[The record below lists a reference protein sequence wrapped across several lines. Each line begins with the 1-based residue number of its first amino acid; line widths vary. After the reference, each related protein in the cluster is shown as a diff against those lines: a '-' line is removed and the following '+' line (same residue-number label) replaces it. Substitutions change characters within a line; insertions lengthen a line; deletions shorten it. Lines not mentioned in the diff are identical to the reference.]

1 MSATQPLRLPNGGV
15 IDRDRPLTVQVD
27 GRACHGYAG
36 DTLASLLLANGVRLL
51 GRSFKYHRPR
61 GLFGAGLEEPNALL
75 EIGDGASRIP
85 NTRATMVEAIDGLIA
100 CSQNRYPSLRFDL
113 YAVNGLFHR
122 MLVAGFYY
130 KTFMW
135 PASFWERLYERRIR
149 AAAGLGRPPDGPDPS
164 TYQHVHA
171 HADVVVVG
179 AGPAGLQAALAAAMC
194 GAKVILV
201 DARPWLGGRIG
212 CERTDIAG
220 LPGQVWLERCLKHLS
235 RFDNLRILR
244 RTTLTGVYDQSVVAA
259 VEEADPA
266 ALRDDP
272 GLPRQRLWV
281 IRPRRIVV
289 ASGAWERPMVFDGN
303 DRPGIMLAGA
313 MRTYLNRFAVLP
325 GRRVVVATAHDEGY
339 RTAFDLRA
347 ADQAVVAVVDA
358 RADPGEVAESARAA
372 GIRVI
377 AAALPARTRGWQAL
391 RAVQIQDL
399 NGRLVETLGC
409 DALAMSAG
417 VSPDLSLLT
426 QRGERPRWD
435 PDRGLFLPPVETGSM
450 IAAGAAAGSFGVDAA
465 MASGWAAGLKAAGE
479 LGMQTAG
486 VIKPADLAASSG
498 PLSCD
503 VVSDLAGVPT
513 PMIAGQPGQALLDRC
528 PGSGKAF
535 VDMQH
540 DVTAEDISLA
550 HREGFVGVEHLK
562 RYTTLGMATD
572 QGRTSSVNGLLLL
585 ACARGEPVDQVGTT
599 RSRPPAVPVSVG
611 VHAGH
616 RRGRDFVPV
625 RRTALHEQHVR
636 QGASFIEAGQWL
648 RPSCYPR
655 AGEDVGAA
663 TVREAR
669 AVRSAVGVC
678 DVSTLGKIDVM
689 GADAAEFLNR
699 IYLNGMVKLP
709 EGRVRYGLMLRP
721 DGHVFD
727 DGTATRLSPTHYL
740 VTTTTAN
747 AARVL
752 AHMEFHA
759 QVAWPE
765 LDVALCSATE
775 QWATVAVAGPCSRT
789 TLTAALPW
797 LDLSD
802 HALPFMGYA
811 QTSAP
816 GFPVRVSRISFS
828 GELAYEVSVPW
839 GWGEWLWM
847 QLLEAGERFEVT
859 AYGTEAL
866 GVLRIEKGHP
876 AGPELDG
883 RTTALD
889 LGLERL
895 VQAQKKHYVGKA
907 LSLRPGL
914 VDADRPRLVGL
925 KSRHSSLRL
934 RAGAHLFA
942 SGVEPRSDAGEGW
955 VSSVAYSPHCDCW
968 IGLGFLS
975 RGAIRQGE
983 VIQAH
988 YPLRDEVVGVEV
1000 CNPVFIDPEGERLR
1014 G

>member
-1 MSATQPLRLPNGGV
+1 MSATQPLRLPSGGA
-15 IDRDRPLTVQVD
+15 IDRSRPLTVQFD
-27 GRACHGYAG
+27 GRPCHGFAG

-100 CSQNRYPSLRFDL
+100 FSQNRYPSLRFDL

-122 MLVAGFYY
+122 LLVAGFYY

-179 AGPAGLQAALAAAMC
+179 AGPAGLLAALAAAMR

-201 DARPWLGGRIG
+201 EARPWLGGRVG
-212 CERTDIAG
+212 CERNAIAG
-220 LPGQVWLERCLKHLS
+220 LTGQVWLERCLNHLNG
-235 RFDNLRILR
+235 FDNLRILR

-259 VEEADPA
+259 VEETDPE

-339 RTAFDLRA
+339 RTAIDLRA
-347 ADQAVVAVVDA
+347 ANQNVVAVLDA
-358 RADPGEVAESARAA
+358 RAEPGEVAESARAA
-372 GIRVI
+372 GIKVI
-377 AAALPARTRGWQAL
+377 AAALPAGTRGRQAL

-399 NGRLVETLGC
+399 SGRHLDTLRC
-409 DALAMSAG
+409 DAMAMSAG
-417 VSPDLSLLT
+417 FSPDLSLLT

-435 PDRGLFLPPVETGSM
+435 PERGLFLPPEASGPL
-450 IAAGAAAGSFGVDAA
+450 IAAGAAAGCFGADAA
-465 MASGWAAGLKAAGE
+465 LASGWAAGLRAASE
-479 LGMQTAG
+479 LGMHAD
-486 VIKPADLAASSG
+486 VARPADLAASNEARTQ
-498 PLSCD
+498 PALSD
-503 VVSDLAGVPT
+503 VGEGRVE
-513 PMIAGQPGQALLDRC
+513 MIAGQPGQVLLKRC
-528 PGSGKAF
+528 PGAGKAF

-540 DVTAEDISLA
+540 DVTADDIALA
-550 HREGFVGVEHLK
+550 HREGFVSVEHLK

-585 ACARGEPVDQVGTT
+585 ASARGEPVDQVGTT

-616 RRGRDFVPV
+616 RRGRDFMPV
-625 RRTALHEQHVR
+625 RRTALHAQHV
-636 QGASFIEAGQWL
+636 QCGACFIEAGQWL
-648 RPSCYPR
+648 RPSCYPQP
-655 AGEDVGAA
+655 GEDVAAA
-663 TVREAR
+663 TIREAL
-669 AVRSAVGVC
+669 AVRASVGLC

-689 GADAAEFLNR
+689 GPDAAEFLNR
-699 IYLNGMVKLP
+699 IYLNGMLKLP
-709 EGRVRYGLMLRP
+709 VGRVRYGLMLRL

-775 QWATVAVAGPCSRT
+775 QWATVAVAGPSSRE
-789 TLTAALPW
+789 TLAVALPT

-802 HALPFMGYA
+802 QALPFMGFA
-811 QTSAP
+811 ETVAP

-839 GWGEWLWM
+839 GWGEWLWVR
-847 QLLEAGERFEVT
+847 LLAAGERFGVT

-895 VQAQKKHYVGKA
+895 VQAQKKHYVGEA
-907 LSLRPGL
+907 LSRRPGL

-925 KSRHSSLRL
+925 KSVRPPQRF

-942 SGVEPRSDAGEGW
+942 SGAEPRSDAGEGW
-955 VSSVAYSPHCDCW
+955 VSSAAYSPHCDCW

-975 RGAIRQGE
+975 RGAFRQGE

-988 YPLRDEVVGVEV
+988 DPLRGELVDLEV
-1000 CNPVFIDPEGERLR
+1000 CSPVFIDSEGERLR